1 LEVIIFYASNQE
13 LISHNPDERI
23 SVVMI
28 TRNRGSQIR
37 TALEHLLALPETP
50 HIIVIDNGSSDET
63 VEIARAIGAAVD
75 VIALD
80 QNLACAGRNIGIL
93 KAGTPYVA
101 FSDDDSWW
109 APGALGRAADL
120 FDSNPTLGLI
130 AARILIGPQEKLDPL
145 CQAMATTHLDLQGG
159 NGQVGI
165 PVVGFAA
172 CGSIVRRAAFLEAD
186 GFERRFGVGGEEQ
199 ILALDLLRHGWQLAY
214 VDDIVAYHHPSPIR
228 DRARQKRLEARNA
241 LWSAWLRRPAGSAL
255 AETWRLVR
263 RSVHEKA
270 YRAGLAEAMTGLP
283 WVLFARD
290 PIPAA
295 IDEQVK
301 IADRVFHESSGSR

>member
-13 LISHNPDERI
+13 FISHNPDERI

-37 TALEHLLALPETP
+37 TALEQLLALPERP

-63 VEIARAIGAAVD
+63 VEIARAMGTAVD

-120 FDSNPTLGLI
+120 FDSNSTLGLI
-130 AARILIGPQEKLDPL
+130 AARILIGPEEKLDPL
-145 CQAMATTHLDLQGG
+145 CQVMVATHLDLQGD
-159 NGQVGI
+159 NGQVGV

-172 CGSIVRRAAFLEAD
+172 CGSVVRRAAFLQTG
-186 GFERRFGVGGEEQ
+186 GFERRLGVGGEEH

-214 VDDIVAYHHPSPIR
+214 VDEIVAHHHPSPIR
-228 DRARQKRLEARNA
+228 DRDRRKRLEARNT

-255 AETWRLVR
+255 VETWRLVKR
-263 RSVHEKA
+263 AFRDHA
-270 YRAGLAEAMTGLP
+270 CRAGLAEAIAGMP
-283 WVLFARD
+283 WVLSARE
-290 PIPAA
+290 PVSAA
-295 IDEQVK
+295 IDRQVK
-301 IADRVFHESSGSR
+301 IAERVFHQSSGSS